1 MNAYILLKISGDRL
15 PEENVKYAPVLQ
27 YIKRKDF
34 LIHVFRYAINK
45 FKQMYL

>member
-34 LIHVFRYAINK
+34 DLTCLSICNK
-45 FKQMYL
+45 